1 MESLKGKKQGD
12 MNLPILLTLAADRL
26 NTLCSPI
33 ISLHSSSS
41 PFPCSKEALIT

>member
-12 MNLPILLTLAADRL
+12 TIFPMFLTLAADRL
-26 NTLCSPI
+26 NASCSPI
-33 ISLHSSSS
+33 ISFHSSSS